1 VANLQGLQ
9 DNLGYKFRDESL
21 LRLALTHPSASGKNS
36 KPNEDNQRM
45 EFLGDAILQLV
56 ISDEL
61 YSLHLNHDEGTLT
74 KARAGLVN
82 GSSLAKKASLLGL
95 ESHLIIGRG
104 QKTEFERGK
113 NSALEDAFEA
123 ITAALFLD
131 GGIQS
136 ARSFVRRMF
145 AEELKNPEKIAVIK
159 NPKGELQELLQ
170 GQSGEPPKYDLL
182 SSTGPDHNRKFEVA
196 VKHLGKEL
204 STGSGNSK
212 KEAESEAAL
221 AALTKIQ
228 ES

>member
-1 VANLQGLQ
+1 MGNLQALQ
-9 DNLGYKFRDESL
+9 ERLGYNFRDESL
-21 LRLALTHPSASGKNS
+21 LLLALTHPSASGKNS

-56 ISDEL
+56 ISNEL
-61 YSLHLNHDEGTLT
+61 YSLHQNHGEGALT

-82 GSSLAKKASLLGL
+82 GSCLAKKASLLGL
-95 ESHLIIGRG
+95 ENHLIIGKG
-104 QKTEFERGK
+104 QQTEFERGK

-131 GGIQS
+131 GGMES
-136 ARSFVRRMF
+136 ARSFIRLMF
-145 AEELKNPEKIAVIK
+145 DEELKNPDSIAAIK

-182 SSTGPDHNRKFEVA
+182 SSTGPDHNRKFEVS
-196 VKHLGKEL
+196 VQHLGKEL
-204 STGSGNSK
+204 SKGTGNSK
-212 KEAESEAAL
+212 KEAESDAAL